1 MRSRKFTSMTCASS
15 CLLVAGLAYAVPC
28 PWDCASPNDG
38 IVGIN
43 DFLFVLSE
51 WGNGPSSQA
60 DVNHDQIVNINDFL
74 LILSNWGPC
83 PQGTAITVPGSR
95 AAVDD

>member
-1 MRSRKFTSMTCASS
+1 MRSRKLTSMTCAS

-28 PWDCASPNDG
+28 PWDCDGSNDG

-43 DFLFVLSE
+43 DFLFVLTE

-60 DVNHDQIVNINDFL
+60 DVNHDQIVDISDFL
-74 LILSNWGPC
+74 AILGHWGPC
-83 PQGTAITVPGSR
+83 PLGTTMTDQDSRTAI
-95 AAVDD
+95 DD